1 MRQRDL
7 QKLPVKQIIIAL
19 ILLIALIPEKVQA
32 ACVAQELV
40 NGGVVI
46 ITGEKHMIKPADVI
60 EKTRKKDLRE
70 ADHSDVELLANV
82 MFHENWNTDSE
93 HLAAY
98 YTGAVVM
105 NRVNSEVWPDTIR
118 DVLYQSGQYSTTRK
132 FFTKEL
138 PGECLEM
145 AKRIIEEGTPDVP
158 ANVVFQSM
166 RKQGSGIWQKVNTD
180 YFCYQ

>member
-1 MRQRDL
+1 MKRFT
-7 QKLPVKQIIIAL
+7 VATL
-19 ILLIALIPEKVQA
+19 ILLILLMPSREIQA
-32 ACVAQELV
+32 ACVAQELI
-40 NGGVVI
+40 NGGYVI
-46 ITGEKHMIKPADVI
+46 ITGEKHMINPADVI
-60 EKTRKKDLRE
+60 EKTRKDLKE
-70 ADHSDVELLANV
+70 AEHSNVELLAEV
-82 MFHENWNTDSE
+82 MFHENWNTDPE

-105 NRVNSEVWPDTIR
+105 NRVNSDVWPDTIR

-158 ANVVFQSM
+158 ATVVFQSM
-166 RKQGSGIWQKVNTD
+166 RKQGSGVWQKVNTD

>member
-1 MRQRDL
+1 MRFKGIAAAVVIICL
-7 QKLPVKQIIIAL
+7 LPSVKTEAS
-19 ILLIALIPEKVQA
+19 
-32 ACVAQELV
+32 CVAQELQNV
-40 NGGVVI
+40 SNTII
-46 ITGEKHMIKPADVI
+46 ITGEIKMINPADVI
-60 EKTRKKDLRE
+60 EKTRKKDLKE
-70 ADHSDVELLANV
+70 AEHSDVELLAEV
-82 MFHENWNTDSE
+82 MYHENWNTDPD

-105 NRVNSEVWPDTIR
+105 NRVNSDVWPDTIR

-158 ANVVFQSM
+158 ETVVFQSM
-166 RKQGSGIWQKVNTD
+166 RKQGSGVWKQVETV
-180 YFCYQ
+180 YFCYE